1 MKKSILI
8 LSVFA
13 TVLVSCR
20 DKEKTI
26 STTKGDAEFQKVSD
40 EFIADYL
47 AWRPEFSVRWGFHEF
62 DGKTSDFSKT
72 SIENELSRLKKY
84 DQILND
90 LDTSSLSSRM
100 YYDFKILQHG
110 IKNEI
115 FYFDEMESYTKNPMT
130 YAGIMDVS
138 IYINQNFA
146 PLEERLKSIINIE
159 NSAPAFF
166 SAAKSNLVDSL
177 AKPFI
182 ETAIQIAKGSVEFL
196 GNDLIIALEEV
207 RNDSL
212 MAVFNTAND
221 KAIFELKSF
230 VDYLEKEKLPKSHN
244 DYALGR
250 EKYQKMLLYGENIAL
265 APEKILEIG
274 LEELSREQE
283 VFNTSAKI
291 INPNKKPIEVYE
303 DMQKEHP
310 TAANLISDVTKK
322 VENIRQF
329 VIDKEIVSIPPEAH
343 AQVRET
349 PEFARSIGMASMNP
363 PGPFEKKAT
372 EAYYYITPVD
382 PNWTAKQK
390 EEWLSMFDPYT
401 IDIIT
406 IHEVYPGHYTHFTN
420 LNRSD
425 AAKIEKIFLSYAFV
439 EGWAHYSEKMMLDE
453 GYGMSV
459 NPVETAKYRL
469 AQSGEALCRLCRL
482 CVSIKMHCQG
492 MSVDDATKFFMDNW
506 YHGEE
511 PSRQEAIRGTYD
523 PGYLYYT
530 LGKLMIL
537 KLRDDYKNQEG
548 EDFSL
553 IKFHDLLHD
562 NGGPPIPILRER
574 LLKDKNSW
582 SKIL

>member
-1 MKKSILI
+1 MKKFILI
-8 LSVFA
+8 LIVFA

-26 STTKGDAEFQKVSD
+26 STTKGDAEFQKISD

-47 AWRPEFSVRWGFHEF
+47 AWRPEFSVRWGLHEF
-62 DGKTSDFSKT
+62 DGKISDFSKV

-90 LDTSSLSSRM
+90 LDTSSLSSNM
-100 YYDFKILQHG
+100 YYDFKILQHA

-115 FYFDEMESYTKNPMT
+115 YYFDEMESYSKNPIT

-138 IYINQNFA
+138 IYINRNFA
-146 PLEERLKSIINIE
+146 PPEERLKSIINIE
-159 NSAPAFF
+159 NSAPVFF
-166 SAAKSNLVDSL
+166 SVAKSNLADSL

-182 ETAIQIAKGSVEFL
+182 ETAIQIANGSVEFL

-207 RNDSL
+207 KNDSL
-212 MAVFNTAND
+212 MAVFKTSND
-221 KAIFELKSF
+221 KAISELKSF

-250 EKYQKMLLYGENIAL
+250 EKYQKMLLYGEDILL

-291 INPNKKPIEVYE
+291 INPNIKPIEVYE
-303 DMQKEHP
+303 DIQKEHP

-322 VENIRQF
+322 VETIRQF
-329 VIDKEIVSIPPEAH
+329 VIDNEIVSIPSEAH

-349 PEFARSIGMASMNP
+349 PKFARSIGIASMNF

-390 EEWLSMFDPYT
+390 EDWLSIFDPYT

-453 GYGMSV
+453 GYGMSM

-511 PSRQEAIRGTYD
+511 PSKQEAIRGTYD